1 MILVMVVILVT
12 MMVVLVIVKSI
23 MKMSFVA
30 DAKLIIAFP
39 FLWKRNL
46 LMRQE
51 V

>member
-1 MILVMVVILVT
+1 
-12 MMVVLVIVKSI
+12 MVVLVIVKTT

-30 DAKLIIAFP
+30 EAKLIIAFP

-46 LMRQE
+46 LMSHEE

>member
-1 MILVMVVILVT
+1 MMMVLR
-12 MMVVLVIVKSI
+12 MMVVLVIVKTI

-30 DAKLIIAFP
+30 EAKLIIAFP

-46 LMRQE
+46 LMSQE